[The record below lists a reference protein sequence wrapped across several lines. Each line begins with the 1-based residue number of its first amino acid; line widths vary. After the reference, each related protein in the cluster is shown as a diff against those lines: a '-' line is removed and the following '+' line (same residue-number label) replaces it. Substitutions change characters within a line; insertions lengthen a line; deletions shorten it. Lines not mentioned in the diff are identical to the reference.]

1 DMHHIIS
8 DGISLNIFM
17 NDLIK
22 YYNGESLS
30 PLRVQY
36 KDYANWQ
43 LSRIKSIEKQGNY
56 WGNLFKDQFSMFKLP
71 TDYETQ
77 QELDFKGNN
86 IEFVINKSQKEKLY
100 LIAKEKNTTLYTVM
114 LTIYTI
120 MLSTYSKNNDIII
133 GSMSGGRTH
142 SDLESTMGL
151 FVNTVAVRNQPL
163 DNKLFYDFLEEVK
176 ENSLKAIENQEYTFD
191 EVLNNYQESINL
203 NNQIFEAMFLFQKVI
218 KLNEFKGDLEIKSFK
233 MIEQPVSDF
242 KLILEI
248 IDNDSELKC
257 ILTYSTTL
265 YKYSTIKGL
274 GDNMLNII
282 EQIINNSGDTILKMK
297 EKSVINVAERIG
309 SD

>member
-1 DMHHIIS
+1 M
-8 DGISLNIFM
+8 
-17 NDLIK
+17 
-22 YYNGESLS
+22 
-30 PLRVQY
+30 
-36 KDYANWQ
+36 
-43 LSRIKSIEKQGNY
+43 
-56 WGNLFKDQFSMFKLP
+56 
-71 TDYETQ
+71 
-77 QELDFKGNN
+77 
-86 IEFVINKSQKEKLY
+86 Y

>member
-1 DMHHIIS
+1 
-8 DGISLNIFM
+8 M
-17 NDLIK
+17 N
-22 YYNGESLS
+22 
-30 PLRVQY
+30 
-36 KDYANWQ
+36 
-43 LSRIKSIEKQGNY
+43 
-56 WGNLFKDQFSMFKLP
+56 
-71 TDYETQ
+71 
-77 QELDFKGNN
+77 
-86 IEFVINKSQKEKLY
+86 

-151 FVNTVAVRNQPL
+151 FVNIVAVRNQPL

-176 ENSLKAIENQEYTFD
+176 ENALKAIENQEYPFD
-191 EVLNNYQESINL
+191 EVLNNYQESANL
-203 NNQIFEAMFLFQKVI
+203 DNQILESMFFFFQKVI
-218 KLNEFKGDLEIKSFK
+218 KLNEFKGDLKIKSFK

-257 ILTYSTTL
+257 IFTYSTTL

-274 GDNMLNII
+274 RDNMLNII
-282 EQIINNSGDTILKMK
+282 EHIISNSGDTILKIKKKVQLLM
-297 EKSVINVAERIG
+297 
-309 SD
+309 